1 MQMLAE
7 ARARNA
13 NLLLN
18 VGPLPDG
25 SLHPEDVATLREV
38 GRRLGANQQPS

>member
-1 MQMLAE
+1 MLDVAK
-7 ARARNA
+7 AIDA

-25 SLHPEDVATLREV
+25 SIHPDDVATLKEI
-38 GRRLGANQQPS
+38 GSRLRANS

>member
-1 MQMLAE
+1 MLAE
-7 ARARNA
+7 AESKDA

-25 SLHPEDVATLREV
+25 SIHPDDVATLREI
-38 GRRLGANQQPS
+38 GRNRAAGTT